1 MRRLD
6 AVHLALMCLALALA
20 YLVPFELLL
29 LSYVVLGPAH
39 YLTEISWLHDR
50 KYFLPHASLPLLLAV
65 IGAGAAFIT
74 DGYWFGVVFWA
85 TFVLCALFAATTTA
99 MQALVLFTVAGVV
112 TVFVLAPGSNFI
124 LLGTLLPTLIHVSLF
139 TLVFML
145 LGAWRA
151 GSTVQALLV
160 VVYLAGLALIALVP
174 PSTASAI
181 PAFAQVAQEYFGG
194 VAPALGHVIGV
205 PQLKLDG
212 RVTGLLAFIY
222 SYHYLNWF
230 IKAEVTRWSDMPKAR
245 MVAIAVA
252 SAASTGLYFY
262 DYALGFVVLL
272 ALSLLHVVLEFPLNT
287 ISLRQLGSLAGQAAA
302 RRARATGRA

>member
-1 MRRLD
+1 MRRID
-6 AVHLALMCLALALA
+6 AIHLALMCLALALA

-50 KYFLPHASLPLLLAV
+50 KYFLPHASIPLVLAV
-65 IGAGAAFIT
+65 ISAGAAFIT
-74 DGYWFGVVFWA
+74 DGYWFGVLFWA
-85 TFVLCALFAATTTA
+85 TFVVCALFAAATTA
-99 MQALVLFTVAGVV
+99 MQALVLFVGAGVV

-145 LGAWRA
+145 VGAWRA
-151 GSTVQALLV
+151 GSMAQALLV
-160 VVYLAGLALIALVP
+160 VVYLAAIALIAIVP
-174 PSTASAI
+174 PSAATAI
-181 PAFAQVAQEYFGG
+181 PAFADTARDYFGG
-194 VAPALGHVIGV
+194 VAPALGQVIGV

-212 RVTGLLAFIY
+212 RMTGLLAFIY

-245 MVAIAVA
+245 MALIAAA
-252 SAASTGLYFY
+252 SAACTGLYFY

-287 ISLRQLGSLAGQAAA
+287 ISLRQLGSIAGQVAA
-302 RRARATGRA
+302 RRVRRQQA